1 MTTTTQTGSK
11 LKPWLRFL
19 LHYLEMV
26 VAMLAGMFVFGALV
40 ALVTDLASVEYSH
53 STHPAIGST
62 EMALTMSAGMAI
74 WMLVRGHSR
83 QVTLEMVAAMCA
95 PLVVVLP
102 LLWLDVLPG
111 SAAIMIVH
119 VAMFPLMVVAMLLR
133 REEYTTHHHSP
144 LFRRR
149 ATAA

>member
-1 MTTTTQTGSK
+1 MTTTQTGSK
-11 LKPWLRFL
+11 SKPWLRFL

-40 ALVTDLASVEYSH
+40 GLVTDLAGVEYSH

-83 QVTLEMVAAMCA
+83 RVTLEMVAAMCA